1 MGHSLDSSFERTL
14 IILKALSDETR
25 LRIYRLL
32 LEEPLCVCEL
42 IYILGYKQ
50 SRVSHCLR
58 VLRHADLVE
67 SRREG
72 RLVSYSVKDGSR
84 KNKMLDGL
92 RLELALPGMDRRNR
106 ERCKRN
112 KIKEQFEPDGAR

>member
-1 MGHSLDSSFERTL
+1 MGNTLNSSFERTL
-14 IILKALSDETR
+14 KILKALSDETR

-50 SRVSHCLR
+50 SRVSHCLGI
-58 VLRHADLVE
+58 LRHADLVE

-72 RLVSYSVKDGSR
+72 RLVSYSVKDRSSG
-84 KNKMLDGL
+84 NKMLEGL
-92 RLELALPGMDRRNR
+92 RLELALPGVDRRNR
-106 ERCKRN
+106 EKCKRN
-112 KIKEQFEPDGAR
+112 KIKEQFEPHGTG